1 MNVKCKSFPL
11 LATLI
16 LVLSTSFS
24 YGQKISNDS
33 TSVDI
38 SKQNAIALYT
48 KSIRD
53 QSLLFNGIEY
63 KAIPEPYNGFPY
75 FGTEYIEEGSIYYD
89 GELYSNISIQYDLV
103 HDLLIMEHYD
113 QKGYVSMIEPHQ
125 EKVSYFQLLNHTFIR
140 ISGDSSSEMRTGF
153 YDLLYDG
160 KVKVLARR
168 KKNIS
173 QIASGGQLDVRFN
186 ERNVY
191 YLMKDGKYHS
201 IKNKGSV
208 MKVLNDKRKSLNQY
222 VSKNKSKVDFS
233 MDREGAMVALA
244 TQYDQIQ
251 EGER

>member
-1 MNVKCKSFPL
+1 MSVNL
-11 LATLI
+11 LTSLL
-16 LVLSTSFS
+16 LVLWSSFS
-24 YGQKISNDS
+24 YAQLASNDS
-33 TSVDI
+33 TQVDI
-38 SKQNAIALYT
+38 SRQHAIDLYT

-53 QSLLFNGIEY
+53 QSLLFNGVEY
-63 KAIPEPYNGFPY
+63 KAIPEPYHGFPF
-75 FGTEYIEEGSIYYD
+75 FGSEYVEEGSIYYD
-89 GELYSNISIQYDLV
+89 GELYSNIPIQYDLV

-125 EKVSYFQLLNHTFIR
+125 KKVSYFQLLDHTFIR
-140 ISGDSSSEMRTGF
+140 ISGDSSIEMRTGF

-160 KVKVLARR
+160 TVKVLARR

-191 YLMKDGKYHS
+191 YMMKDGKYYS

-222 VSKNKSKVDFS
+222 VSKNKSRVDFS
-233 MDREGAMVALA
+233 TNREGAMVALA
-244 TQYDQIQ
+244 AQYDQTQ